1 LIFINKFVI
10 PAQAGI
16 QRTIAAR
23 AAQYLTYCRLSFYK
37 QQKEYRVLYTTNAI
51 ESLHS
56 QLRKIIDNKRIFPH
70 DDAVRKVLY
79 LALKN
84 IQKKWT
90 MPLRDWKLTL
100 AQFEILYPDAF
111 HTQNS

>member
-1 LIFINKFVI
+1 VRK
-10 PAQAGI
+10 
-16 QRTIAAR
+16 T
-23 AAQYLTYCRLSFYK
+23 
-37 QQKEYRVLYTTNAI
+37 LYTTNAI

-56 QLRKIIDNKRIFPH
+56 QLRKITDNKRIFPN
-70 DDAVRKVLY
+70 DDALRKILF
-79 LALKN
+79 LALQN

-100 AQFEILYPDAF
+100 AQLQILYPDAF